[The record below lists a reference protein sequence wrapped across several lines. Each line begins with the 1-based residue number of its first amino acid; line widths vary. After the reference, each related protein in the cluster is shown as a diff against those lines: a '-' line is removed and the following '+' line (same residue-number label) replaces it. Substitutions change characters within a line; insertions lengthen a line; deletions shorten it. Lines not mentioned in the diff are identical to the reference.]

1 MTNCVCVPNLMA
13 SAATIVMAMRM
24 LGVKMCLQPAMTLR
38 SPDDHL
44 RSNNGEGP
52 GDSGAYLAH
61 LVGQHGA
68 GAESRQFRADLFT
81 GF

>member
-1 MTNCVCVPNLMA
+1 MYVPNLMA
-13 SAATIVMAMRM
+13 SAATIVKAMRM
-24 LGVKMCLQPAMTLR
+24 LGVKMCLQPAITLL

-52 GDSGAYLAH
+52 GDSGAHQAH

-68 GAESRQFRADLFT
+68 GAESRQFHADLFT
-81 GF
+81 GN

>member
-1 MTNCVCVPNLMA
+1 MA

-24 LGVKMCLQPAMTLR
+24 LGVKMYLQPAMTLR
-38 SPDDHL
+38 SHDHL

-52 GDSGAYLAH
+52 SDSGACLAH

-68 GAESRQFRADLFT
+68 GAERRQFRADLFT
-81 GF
+81 GCRWMP